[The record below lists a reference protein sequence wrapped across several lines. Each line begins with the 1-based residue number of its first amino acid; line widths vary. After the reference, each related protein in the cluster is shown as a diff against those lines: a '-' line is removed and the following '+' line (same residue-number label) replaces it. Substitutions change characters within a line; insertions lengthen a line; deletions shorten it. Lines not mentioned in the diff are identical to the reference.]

1 MGKQLA
7 RQLAG
12 WDFRGLQGSCLAQE
26 GPPGASVI
34 HLWGGKEMSAPEAVS
49 EHLQGVGCAFQATW
63 ASSFTSLS
71 LSLLICELGVL
82 RAPDL

>member
-12 WDFRGLQGSCLAQE
+12 WDFKGLQRSCPARE

-34 HLWGGKEMSAPEAVS
+34 HLWGGKEMSAPGAVS
-49 EHLQGVGCAFQATW
+49 EHLQGGGCACQATW
-63 ASSFTSLS
+63 ASS